1 MLVIQYKYNANNN
14 EIEKEEK
21 KKKLRSIITTPRNVR
36 RCWLP
41 MVVVCLQQEEGC
53 LPNLFGCGR
62 GLREL
67 PHVYRTVSATGD
79 DRRFPRGCACKVQV
93 SHVHQWSRGERFN
106 RIGERGLFN
115 FGMWNAMTSAV
126 ERTSAPFRRGCYLAS
141 DSREEAL
148 VVVPQTLLFYG
159 RKAVV
164 APPPSG
170 GPLSRVE

>member
-1 MLVIQYKYNANNN
+1 
-14 EIEKEEK
+14 
-21 KKKLRSIITTPRNVR
+21 
-36 RCWLP
+36 

-159 RKAVV
+159 RRAVV

-170 GPLSRVE
+170 GPLSRVEKCRWCFYFFKKYTPEYIYIYIYI